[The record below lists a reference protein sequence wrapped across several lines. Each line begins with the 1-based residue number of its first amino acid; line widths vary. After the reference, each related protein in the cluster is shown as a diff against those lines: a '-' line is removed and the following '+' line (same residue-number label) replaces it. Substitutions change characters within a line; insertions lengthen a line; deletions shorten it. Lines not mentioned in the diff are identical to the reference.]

1 MVEQQQS
8 QHQQQRQ
15 KEEKEEPE
23 PKKVIDFSKSK
34 EEQQQKEKIKE
45 DTDFPPFET
54 QKITVRREYRNDRF
68 GNSYGPY
75 IYCYWKDKQTHKLK
89 KYYVGKSVEDH
100 DSRAAYKSLDV
111 KFGLN
116 DVMSGM
122 PRRPSE
128 WRKWEFLMSQK
139 FEKQNK
145 LAEFYLKKV
154 EDNEVTIDWAYR
166 LVKRSIHEIRTNT
179 LLAMAAKENITHNTV
194 ENQYFGAQAST
205 TDNDVITHFL
215 YQKHIYR
222 NKQVDEY
229 LESDEVKQEYVTQ
242 TWSLWNKYTH
252 TIKIEEEA

>member
-1 MVEQQQS
+1 MVEHQQ
-8 QHQQQRQ
+8 QQQRQ
-15 KEEKEEPE
+15 KEEKDSES
-23 PKKVIDFSKSK
+23 KKVIDFSKSK
-34 EEQQQKEKIKE
+34 EEQQKEKIKE

-54 QKITVRREYRNDRF
+54 QKVTVRREYKNDRF

-100 DSRAAYKSLDV
+100 DSRAAYEGLNV
-111 KFGLN
+111 MFGLN
-116 DVMSGM
+116 VTSGL

-128 WRKWEFLMSQK
+128 WRKWEFLMSQRY
-139 FEKQNK
+139 EKQNK

-166 LVKRSIHEIRTNT
+166 LVKWSIHEIRKKT
-179 LLAMAAKENITHNTV
+179 LLAMAAKGNITHNTV
-194 ENQYFGAQAST
+194 KNQYFGAAAPT

-215 YQKHIYR
+215 CYQKHIYR
-222 NKQVDEY
+222 NKQLDEY
-229 LESDEVKQEYVTQ
+229 LESDEVKQEYATQ

-252 TIKIEEEA
+252 AIKIEDGV